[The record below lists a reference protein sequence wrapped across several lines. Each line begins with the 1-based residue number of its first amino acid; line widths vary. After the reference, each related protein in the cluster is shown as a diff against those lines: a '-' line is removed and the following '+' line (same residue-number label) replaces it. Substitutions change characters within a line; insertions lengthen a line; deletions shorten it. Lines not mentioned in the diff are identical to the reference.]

1 MGFRILSVQKD
12 GSYHE
17 VPPVRES
24 LVHQG
29 DAFLIIDR
37 KDRKIFIY
45 RKLGISSALA
55 YSAGRAATNL
65 KTKRGSRYQV
75 INIEQEDKDRML
87 TYILD
92 NLESEPTTVVKEITE
107 IDQKTTVEQPKKTY
121 VYGEKTRQP
130 VVTTERETLVPQTL
144 NVSEI
149 ETEVPHV
156 RLKAGRTELLTSY
169 DVENILKTLAS
180 KMLFET
186 NIKSVKSMKKPP
198 RHQLRSELIKKID
211 SLLDNIY

>member
-1 MGFRILSVQKD
+1 MGFRIFSVQKD

-17 VPPVRES
+17 VSPVRES
-24 LVHQG
+24 LVHEG
-29 DAFLIIDR
+29 DAFLIVDR
-37 KDRKIFIY
+37 KDKKIFIY

-65 KTKRGSRYQV
+65 KTIRGSGYKV
-75 INIEQEDKDRML
+75 INIEQEDKDRVL

-92 NLESEPTTVVKEITE
+92 NLESDPKTVVKKREIE
-107 IDQKTTVEQPKKTY
+107 EQQATLEHSRQTY
-121 VYGEKTRQP
+121 VYGEQVRQP
-130 VVTTERETLVPQTL
+130 AVSTERETLVPQTL
-144 NVSEI
+144 NVPEI
-149 ETEVPHV
+149 EAELPKVE
-156 RLKAGRTELLTSY
+156 LKAGRSELLTSY

-180 KMLFET
+180 KMLFDT
-186 NIKSVKSMKKPP
+186 NIESVKSMDKPP